1 MSGRWVFLY
10 VSTKQLRILVKI
22 HKITAKV
29 VFPLSLSLL
38 RMAGGAGP
46 GAYNIVSGG
55 GCRLGVPHAE
65 IQIEV
70 VAVIEAFAFTCG
82 LHLSTMKIG
91 ETEPPCGT
99 VGGS

>member
-1 MSGRWVFLY
+1 M
-10 VSTKQLRILVKI
+10 
-22 HKITAKV
+22 V

-70 VAVIEAFAFTCG
+70 VAVIEAFAFSFGPPC
-82 LHLSTMKIG
+82 STMKVG
-91 ETEPPCGT
+91 ETEPQWGT
-99 VGGS
+99 VGGN

>member
-1 MSGRWVFLY
+1 ML
-10 VSTKQLRILVKI
+10 
-22 HKITAKV
+22 

-70 VAVIEAFAFTCG
+70 VAVIEAFAFTFG
-82 LHLSTMKIG
+82 LPLSTMKIG
-91 ETEPPCGT
+91 ETEPPWGT
-99 VGGS
+99 VDGN